1 MITPWESLDECH
13 QLALARAA
21 LERAVGIVAGRAEML
36 ATEMECGTIT
46 DQGGAEALRL
56 FAMLT
61 RCANL
66 TADAI
71 FSQIAHGQTGH
82 A

>member
-1 MITPWESLDECH
+1 
-13 QLALARAA
+13 LARAA
-21 LERAVGIVAGRAEML
+21 LERAIGIVAGWAEVL
-36 ATEMECGTIT
+36 ATEMETGTIA
-46 DQGGAEALRL
+46 DHGGAEALRL

-61 RCANL
+61 RCANI

-71 FSQIAHGQTGH
+71 FGQIAHGQAGH